1 MYAKGLLPKR
11 WRAWGVLVAGVAVVL
26 AFAVGCGSDTG
37 IGSGEGA
44 GSRNVIPS
52 DRIYTI
58 DDLLAVGFRNSKQYD
73 VEGLPAALD
82 ARFGFWGRDPYKR
95 MDYEVRFYASHE
107 DAVEFG
113 SDPADQITGTD
124 DLVANSDTL
133 VWREGWKEW
142 WFRAAAI
149 MTFSDV
155 MSKHNVAKYND
166 FVILGNMVMLC
177 EGQDAGQSLE
187 RCEDFM
193 DAIHDAEGS

>member
-1 MYAKGLLPKR
+1 MYAKDLLPKR
-11 WRAWGVLVAGVAVVL
+11 WRTWVVMVAGLAVVL
-26 AFAVGCGSDTG
+26 AFAGGCGSDTG
-37 IGSGEGA
+37 LTSGEG
-44 GSRNVIPS
+44 NVIPS

-58 DDLLAVGFRNSKQYD
+58 DDLLVVGFRNSKQYD
-73 VEGLPAALD
+73 VEGLPAAID

-95 MDYEVRFYASHE
+95 MDYEVRFYASHG
-107 DAVEFG
+107 DAVEYG

-133 VWREGWKEW
+133 IWREGWKEW

-155 MSKHNVAKYND
+155 MSKHNVAKYSE

-177 EGQDAGQSLE
+177 EGQDVAQSLE
-187 RCEDFM
+187 RCQELM
-193 DAIHDAEGS
+193 DAIHEAEAL